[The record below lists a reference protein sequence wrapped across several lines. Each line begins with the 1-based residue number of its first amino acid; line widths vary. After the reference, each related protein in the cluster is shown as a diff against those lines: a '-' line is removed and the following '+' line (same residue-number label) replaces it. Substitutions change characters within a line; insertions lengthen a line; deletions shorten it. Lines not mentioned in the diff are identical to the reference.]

1 MQGNGWPRSRVGL
14 LLGLAVAPPATA
26 QSYDFSAAT
35 ALLEQN
41 LDAFP
46 GGVFVQLFQE
56 DREIFTFQFGEIDA
70 DTRLRAA
77 SASKWLSSA
86 IVLRLVESGEIAL
99 DDRVGDAL
107 PIFDLHGKGDVT
119 LEQGFAMTSGLYET
133 TIDFETAP
141 WLTLEQAA
149 NLIAVETPMVF
160 PSGTQLAYEG
170 DGMAVVG
177 RVAEVATGAA
187 WRDLAAQE
195 LAAPLGMTTL
205 DYDLFP
211 VNPGVPGGARLSAAD
226 YQELLRTILR
236 GGRARDGSSFL
247 APVTVAEWFVDR
259 TLGLPEYDSPWPPF
273 PYPYGERP
281 DYGLGS
287 WILARDPASGRVE
300 EVASPGKFGTFPWID
315 RKRRLRGIVA
325 TDSVN
330 GFAESVLVDLALLD
344 RLRAAIDAVLVFTD
358 GFENATTDAWSPPPP

>member
-56 DREIFTFQFGEIDA
+56 DREIFTFQFGKIDA

-86 IVLRLVESGEIAL
+86 IILRLVESGEIDL

-107 PIFDLHGKGDVT
+107 PIFDLYGKGDVT
-119 LEQGFAMTSGLYET
+119 LEHGFAMTSGLYET
-133 TIDFETAP
+133 TIDFESAP

-149 NLIAVETPMVF
+149 NLIAVESPLVF
-160 PSGTQLAYEG
+160 PPGTQLAYEG
-170 DGMAVVG
+170 DGMAVAG

-236 GGRARDGSSFL
+236 GGRARDGSTFL
-247 APVTVAEWFVDR
+247 APTTVAEWFVDR

-287 WILARDPASGRVE
+287 WILARDPTSGRVE

-330 GFAESVLVDLALLD
+330 GFADSVLVDLVLLD

-358 GFENATTDAWSPPPP
+358 GFEDTTTDAWSPQPP